1 MLRRLAAR
9 SGVRRFL
16 QSPLC
21 PAPRLPSAFAALH
34 TQTAPQRDA
43 VSWRWALLGAAG
55 VAASGLAST
64 PLAESPTPA
73 SQPAGLLS
81 TELKMR
87 AFYAYERRLRARSS
101 PDKARGRLN
110 CAQSAL
116 SLHSHARPS
125 LPQIFQ
131 YFASIKNADGV
142 FMVRRVRVSAL
153 RTARCLTKD
162 SRPSQLPMDLLRAVV
177 PVFPAYGSAA
187 LRAGA
192 LPGEPARTGT
202 SVAVPACAAS
212 FFARFDVEKDGRLS
226 YAEYIFFQTLLTI
239 PAHEASAAFRM
250 FDTDES
256 GSLDAKEF
264 CAMMRVLR
272 AQTRQGESASGVART
287 GGVDNS
293 SEAALDAACASA
305 LFFGRDGTKT
315 LSLQRFQTFMT
326 ELHGAMVALEF
337 AHYDVAE
344 RGYLTPADFGL
355 SLVAGAGADDVGA
368 LLARCSTLAGAADG
382 GAPSSQQGGD
392 KRGRGAPAAAAPERG
407 ISHPQFATFHALLP
421 HMSALRTAV
430 LAYDRAHGELSKPG
444 FASAVRRV
452 TGLVLAPSLV
462 DVIFQ
467 VFDTDGDGMLS
478 PHEFL
483 DIMSRRGAPKA
494 RRNAAASGP
503 TNGLACCQGCVQ
515 DAWKRLTAETA

>member
-55 VAASGLAST
+55 VAASSLANTS
-64 PLAESPTPA
+64 LAESPSPA
-73 SQPAGLLS
+73 SAPAGLLS

-87 AFYAYERRLRARSS
+87 AFYDYERRLRARSS

-250 FDTDES
+250 FDADES
-256 GSLDAKEF
+256 GSLDVKEF

-272 AQTRQGESASGVART
+272 AQTRQGESASGVSRT
-287 GGVDNS
+287 GGVDSS
-293 SEAALDAACASA
+293 SEAALDAACANA
-305 LFFGRDGTKT
+305 LFFGRDGKKT
-315 LSLQRFQTFMT
+315 LSLQRFQAFMT

-337 AHYDVAE
+337 AHYDASG
-344 RGYLTPADFGL
+344 RGYLTAADFGL
-355 SLVAGAGADDVGA
+355 SLVAGAGAADVGG
-368 LLARCSTLAGAADG
+368 LLARCGTLEGASG
-382 GAPSSQQGGD
+382 GGVPTSQQGGSARTKAD
-392 KRGRGAPAAAAPERG
+392 PIATGKG
-407 ISHPQFATFHALLP
+407 ISLSQFSTFHALLP
-421 HMSALRTAV
+421 HMPALRTAV
-430 LAYDRAHGELSKPG
+430 LAYDSAHGELTKPG

-452 TGLVLAPSLV
+452 TGLVLAPSVV

-467 VFDTDGDGMLS
+467 VFDTDADGKLS

-483 DIMSRRGAPKA
+483 DIMSRRGAAKA
-494 RRNAAASGP
+494 RRNADATGQTSV
-503 TNGLACCQGCVQ
+503 LACCQGCVR
-515 DAWKRLTAETA
+515 DAWKRFTAEKA